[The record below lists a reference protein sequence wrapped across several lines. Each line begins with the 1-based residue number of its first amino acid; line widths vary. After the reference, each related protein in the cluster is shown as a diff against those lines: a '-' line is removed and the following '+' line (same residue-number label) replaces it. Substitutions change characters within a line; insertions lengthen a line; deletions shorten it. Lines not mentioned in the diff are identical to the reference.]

1 MPIEFRFLAAFLLS
15 PLFAASIL
23 RSNSASSLTL
33 AHKIAFERPHFVDGQ
48 LGQEIAALT
57 GSHFELLKPYGIGIK
72 GGAFIHLDLK
82 SYSVINPLQYAGSEE
97 LRNIIENLKDFNSSS
112 AASLVSRLKL
122 SQTSQK
128 SAQQYLKSHPEILR
142 QLLSVGLD
150 KRVIGRIRSS
160 LSLGD
165 ASWSWLFDGGS
176 LPPSVGGP
184 LTPGQTKPAPAI
196 FPFLQTEL
204 KSPNEFERINGVR
217 ILGLSGFASLPK
229 LNEIA
234 KTDSSRWVRASAVH
248 WLGALGGP
256 EAVDDL
262 WDLFQKEKDD
272 YVRGKILTALNRS
285 RDSRSLNAALGM
297 VSKAI
302 DSKTERGESLGVALN
317 ILRAD
322 FIRLNKAQEQDHN
335 LGLSLFLERMGL
347 KSSVSFSLDPQAA
360 RMMTEVAVFAK
371 VLSDENSLSQ
381 AHSLKY
387 QAQSVLGYMVE
398 QSHLLFESSLEDQKH
413 LFDSLTNSDA
423 LYSILAISPIHAHDV
438 GTAVLANIQ
447 KKIKGK
453 KEGFLDWLNAEDPD
467 KAETRNFFLRLSEM
481 DLLSP
486 LLQKNPSLAMNLA
499 SYVFPSGSDD
509 AHGGWDAVR
518 MGAFC
523 DGALSFWP
531 QKDRL
536 AFIQGLVR
544 QKKRSTGIDSTR
556 LDALLSAIDDYY
568 GNRLT
573 QEEKNLI
580 NSSVS
585 LPGNFA
591 RSPAINPDLIL
602 GKNRRQ
608 MNGFIAFD
616 QYRQFRDF
624 LKEALA
630 RGYRV
635 IETGPRIVLKRGFIR
650 MELIGPP
657 RGQEGFRW
665 VHRTS
670 EEWKQ
675 WEKSVHLKSRVSGSQ
690 WMAMRGEPWF
700 TATTPDLLKNYAGKK
715 PKLVFLGSCRSVDQI
730 TEIKKA
736 CPRCVVLANEGTGY
750 YRVDNE
756 VLFSALNWLSKGA
769 SWREIGK
776 NLEDKMPKRFSE
788 IVGPWHF
795 GYLYQ
800 SELGRLGLN

>member
-1 MPIEFRFLAAFLLS
+1 MPIGFRFLAAFLLS
-15 PLFAASIL
+15 PLFAASVL
-23 RSNSASSLTL
+23 RSNSASSLSL
-33 AHKIAFERPHFVDGQ
+33 ADKIAFERPHFVAGE

-57 GSHFELLKPYGIGIK
+57 GSHFELLKAYGIGIK

-82 SYSVINPLQYAGSEE
+82 NYSAIMPPQYAGRGE
-97 LRNIIENLKDFNSSS
+97 LLSIIESLRDFNSSS
-112 AASLVSRLKL
+112 AASVVSRLKL
-122 SQTSQK
+122 SQSSQK
-128 SAQQYLKSHPEILR
+128 SAQEYLESHPEILR
-142 QLLSVGLD
+142 PLLSVRLD
-150 KRVIGRIRSS
+150 NRVIGRIRSS
-160 LSLGD
+160 LSAGD
-165 ASWSWLFDGGS
+165 DSWTWLFDGGS
-176 LPPSVGGP
+176 SAPSEGGP
-184 LTPGQTKPAPAI
+184 LRPGQTRPAPAI
-196 FPFLQTEL
+196 FPLLQTEL
-204 KSPNEFERINGVR
+204 KSPDQFERINGVR
-217 ILGLSGFASLPK
+217 ILGLSGFASLPR

-234 KTDSSRWVRASAVH
+234 KTDASRWVRASAVH

-272 YVRGKILTALNRS
+272 YVKGKILTALNRS

-302 DSKTERGESLGVALN
+302 ASKSDREESLEVALN

-322 FIRLNKAQEQDHN
+322 FIELNPAQEKDQN
-335 LGLSLFLERMGL
+335 LGLSLFLERLGL
-347 KSSVSFSLDPQAA
+347 KPSVSFSLNPRALQ
-360 RMMTEVAVFAK
+360 MMTETAIFAK
-371 VLSDENSLSQ
+371 DLSAENSNSQ

-398 QSHLLFESSLEDQKH
+398 QIHLLSESDPEGQQR
-413 LFDSLTNSDA
+413 LFDSFTNPDA
-423 LYSILAISPIHAHDV
+423 LYAILAISPIHAHDV
-438 GTAVLANIQ
+438 GTAVLSDIERNLTA
-447 KKIKGK
+447 K
-453 KEGFLDWLNAEDPD
+453 KEGFLDWLNDEDPG

-481 DLLSP
+481 DLLTP
-486 LLQKNPSLAMNLA
+486 LLEKNPSLAMELA
-499 SYVFPSGSDD
+499 SFVFPPGSDD
-509 AHGGWDAVR
+509 SHGGWDAVR
-518 MGAFC
+518 IGAFC
-523 DGALSFWP
+523 DRAMSSWSRRERLSF
-531 QKDRL
+531 L
-536 AFIQGLVR
+536 QGLVR
-544 QKKRSTGIDSTR
+544 QKRNSSGIESKRLS
-556 LDALLSAIDDYY
+556 ALLSAVGDYY

-573 QEEKNLI
+573 QEEREIIKSTVDFPQ
-580 NSSVS
+580 NSVH
-585 LPGNFA
+585 
-591 RSPAINPDLIL
+591 SPAINPDLIF
-602 GKNRRQ
+602 GKSRQQ

-624 LKEALA
+624 LGEALK
-630 RGYRV
+630 RGYKV
-635 IETGPRIVLKRGFIR
+635 VETGPRIVLKRGFIA

-670 EEWKQ
+670 QEWRQ
-675 WEKSVHLKSRVSGSQ
+675 WEKTVHLKSRVSGSQ

-700 TATTPDLLKNYAGKK
+700 TATTPALLKNYAGKK

-736 CPRCVVLANEGTGY
+736 CPQCVVLANEGTGY

-769 SWREIGK
+769 SWRKVGK
-776 NLEDKMPKRFSE
+776 NLEGKMPKRFPE

>member
-1 MPIEFRFLAAFLLS
+1 MPIEFRFLFAFLLS
-15 PLFAASIL
+15 PLFAASVL
-23 RSNSASSLTL
+23 RSNSANSSTL
-33 AHKIAFERPHFVDGQ
+33 AHEIAFERPHFVDGQ
-48 LGQEIAALT
+48 LGQEIAGLT
-57 GSHFELLKPYGIGIK
+57 GSHFELLKAYGIGIK

-82 SYSVINPLQYAGSEE
+82 NFSVIKPLQYARGGE
-97 LRNIIENLKDFNSSS
+97 LRQIIDNLKNFNSSS

-122 SQTSQK
+122 SQSSQK
-128 SAQQYLKSHPEILR
+128 SAQKYLASHPEILR
-142 QLLSVGLD
+142 SLIAVRLD
-150 KRVIGRIRSS
+150 NRVISRIRSS
-160 LSLGD
+160 LSSGNN
-165 ASWSWLFDGGS
+165 SWAWLFDGSS
-176 LPPSVGGP
+176 LPPSAGGP
-184 LTPGQTKPAPAI
+184 LAPGQANPAPAI

-217 ILGLSGFASLPK
+217 ILGLSGFSSLPK
-229 LNEIA
+229 LNKIA
-234 KTDSSRWVRASAVH
+234 NTDSSRWVRASAVH

-285 RDSRSLNAALGM
+285 RDSRSLSAALGM

-302 DSKTERGESLGVALN
+302 DSKSDRGESLEVALN

-322 FIRLNKAQEQDHN
+322 FIRLNKAQEQGHD
-335 LGLSLFLERMGL
+335 LGLSLFLERLGL

-360 RMMTEVAVFAK
+360 RMMSEVAVFAK
-371 VLSDENSLSQ
+371 VLSTQNSNSQ

-398 QSHLLFESSLEDQKH
+398 QSHLLFESSSDDQKR

-423 LYSILAISPIHAHDV
+423 LYAILAISPIHAHDV
-438 GTAVLANIQ
+438 GTAALANIE
-447 KKIKGK
+447 KKINGK
-453 KEGFLDWLNAEDPD
+453 KEGFLDWLNTEDPN

-481 DLLSP
+481 DLLTP
-486 LLQKNPSLAMNLA
+486 LLEKNPSLAMELS
-499 SYVFPSGSDD
+499 SYVFPPGSDG

-518 MGAFC
+518 IGAFC
-523 DGALSFWP
+523 DGALSSWP
-531 QKDRL
+531 QKDRF
-536 AFIQGLVR
+536 AFILGLVR
-544 QKKRSTGIDSTR
+544 QKRHSTGIDSKR
-556 LDALLSAIDDYY
+556 LDALLSALRDYY

-573 QEEKNLI
+573 EQEKSLV
-580 NSSVS
+580 NSSVT

-591 RSPAINPDLIL
+591 RSPAINPDLIF
-602 GKNRRQ
+602 GKSRRQ
-608 MNGFIAFD
+608 MKGFIAFD

-624 LKEALA
+624 LKEALV
-630 RGYRV
+630 RGYKV
-635 IETGPRIVLKRGFIR
+635 IETGPKIVLKRGFVR

-670 EEWKQ
+670 EEWRQ

-700 TATTPDLLKNYAGKK
+700 TATTPDLLKSYAGNK

-736 CPRCVVLANEGTGY
+736 CPKCVVLANEGTGY

-756 VLFSALNWLSKGA
+756 VLFSALDWLERGA
-769 SWREIGK
+769 SWRRIGK
-776 NLEDKMPKRFSE
+776 NLEAKMPKRFPE